1 MLGIILCHL
10 NFVRSNDLQLSDHI
24 HRGLRIDSHKNSRS
38 SCYRLVLNIS
48 IRRLYCTRVD
58 SVIDRSHSYF
68 FFLGNTGFSFFLIK
82 DVNGYRWGVKNTTF
96 KIAVKQHSIH

>member
-1 MLGIILCHL
+1 MTFSFMTTF
-10 NFVRSNDLQLSDHI
+10 N
-24 HRGLRIDSHKNSRS
+24 RGLRIDSHKNSRS

-58 SVIDRSHSYF
+58 SVIDSDLPF
-68 FFLGNTGFSFFLIK
+68 FFLGNTGFFFFLVK